1 MDNTTATVT
10 FEKHSLG
17 NGLTVIVNEVAGTPL
32 VTVNTLYGVGARD
45 EEPSR
50 TGFAHLFEHL
60 MFGGT
65 ERVPDFDAVVT
76 EAGGESNAFTN
87 NDITNY
93 YVTLPA
99 SHLETALWLESDRM
113 RLLDFSQRNLDVQQ
127 SVVTE
132 EYNFRYVNRPYGDV
146 WLLLRPLCYKVH
158 PYRWATIGSDI
169 RHVQEATLEDVERF
183 FFRFYRPS
191 NAIVAVSGNVK
202 ADKVFEL
209 AEKWY
214 GDIDNGERR
223 TPRARGEQLLTP
235 RGTLPLNNLG
245 EHIMEPEQTEGRRL
259 RVERDVPSDA
269 LYMAYPMCGR
279 LDDDY
284 RTADLISDIL
294 SNGNSSRLYNALVK
308 ERQLFTEID
317 AYITGDR
324 DPGLFV
330 VSGRLTD
337 GTDFDTA
344 RMAVEAEL
352 RRLADEPPAPHEL
365 EKVVNKFENTFF
377 VNIYRNADR
386 AMSLCAYEWLGH
398 IDWVNDEPALYR
410 RTTVED
416 IRRVAAELFR
426 QERQNVL
433 EYGKRRTPRARGE
446 QLITV

>member
-1 MDNTTATVT
+1 MNNTNATVT
-10 FEKHSLG
+10 FEKYRLS
-17 NGLTVIVNEVAGTPL
+17 NGLTVIVNEDAGTPL
-32 VTVNTLYGVGARD
+32 VTVNTLYGVGSRD
-45 EEPSR
+45 ENASR

-99 SHLETALWLESDRM
+99 RNLETALWLESDRM
-113 RLLDFSQRNLDVQQ
+113 RLLDFSQRNLEVQQ

-132 EYNFRYVNRPYGDV
+132 EYNYRYLNRPYGDV

-169 RHVQEATLEDVERF
+169 RHVQEATLDDVRNF
-183 FFRFYRPS
+183 FFSFYRPD
-191 NAIVAVSGNVK
+191 NAILAVSGGVR
-202 ADKVFEL
+202 ADEVFRQV
-209 AEKWY
+209 EKWY
-214 GDIDNGERR
+214 GDIGNGERR
-223 TPRARGEQLLTP
+223 TENGERRTENGERRTESGELLFADGVP
-235 RGTLPLNNLG
+235 ALHSWLPV
-245 EHIMEPEQTEGRRL
+245 EPEQTEAREL
-259 RVERDVPSDA
+259 RVQRDVPSDA

-279 LDDDY
+279 LDDDF
-284 RTADLISDIL
+284 RATDLISDIL

-308 ERQLFTEID
+308 EHQLFTDID

-344 RMAVEAEL
+344 RRAVEAEL

-377 VNIYRNADR
+377 VNIYKNADR
-386 AMSLCAYEWLGH
+386 AMSLCTYEWLGH
-398 IDWVNDEPALYR
+398 TDWVNDEPALYR

-416 IRRVAAELFR
+416 IQRVAKQIFR

-433 EYGKRRTPRARGE
+433 EYGRKRK
-446 QLITV
+446 

>member
-1 MDNTTATVT
+1 VT
-10 FEKHSLG
+10 
-17 NGLTVIVNEVAGTPL
+17 
-32 VTVNTLYGVGARD
+32 
-45 EEPSR
+45 
-50 TGFAHLFEHL
+50 
-60 MFGGT
+60 
-65 ERVPDFDAVVT
+65 DFDAVVT

-99 SHLETALWLESDRM
+99 RNLETALWLESDRM
-113 RLLDFSQRNLDVQQ
+113 RLLDFSQRNLEVQQ

-132 EYNFRYVNRPYGDV
+132 EYNYRYLNRPYGDV

-169 RHVQEATLEDVERF
+169 RHVQEATLDDVRNF
-183 FFRFYRPS
+183 FFSFYRPD
-191 NAIVAVSGNVK
+191 NAILAVSGGVR
-202 ADKVFEL
+202 ADEVFRQV
-209 AEKWY
+209 EKWY
-214 GDIDNGERR
+214 GDIGNGERR
-223 TPRARGEQLLTP
+223 TENGERRTENGERRTESGELLFADGVP
-235 RGTLPLNNLG
+235 ALHSWLPV
-245 EHIMEPEQTEGRRL
+245 EPEQTEAREL
-259 RVERDVPSDA
+259 RVQRDVPSDA

-279 LDDDY
+279 LDDDF
-284 RTADLISDIL
+284 RATDLISDIL

-308 ERQLFTEID
+308 EHQLFTDID

-344 RMAVEAEL
+344 RRAVEAEL

-377 VNIYRNADR
+377 VNIYKNADR
-386 AMSLCAYEWLGH
+386 AMSLCTYEWLGH
-398 IDWVNDEPALYR
+398 TDWVNDEPALYR

-416 IRRVAAELFR
+416 IQRVAKQIFR

-433 EYGKRRTPRARGE
+433 EYGRKRK
-446 QLITV
+446 